1 MEISTYLTHPLE
13 LTDGAEPLVTL
24 AGVPVSVVFP
34 AGWYAPYFWLDDPS
48 GGVADPWPVAT
59 KLLELFDAAGL
70 GTDWL
75 VEMRSDGRRQI
86 TNTAS
91 TWAIEWAGGGSPLA
105 RLLGFAA
112 DIPSTAAGTYAVADY
127 TPAGVIASATRIDT
141 GPQPRYR
148 AWAPAYP
155 SIADPGTASFSSAL
169 VGARREVTLRHHPRT
184 QAVAAARGL
193 TTTPL
198 WPRTFQAGGSLYLS
212 GEVGAIGSGFL
223 GGSYD
228 PTRAWTVLDAWLY
241 GVPPVPWACA
251 WGNFQDFVSGRV
263 ATTFEYAQLCYLDVT
278 GAEGLD
284 VRPSYPGG
292 PLRDVGTLAF
302 VYRSYGQD
310 FGYS

>member
-13 LTDGAEPLVTL
+13 LANGIEFDATVGGVTAGVTL
-24 AGVPVSVVFP
+24 A
-34 AGWYAPYFWLDDPS
+34 AGWYAPYFWFDDPS
-48 GGVADPWPVAT
+48 GGVADPWPVADAVVDA
-59 KLLELFDAAGL
+59 LDAAGL
-70 GTDWL
+70 GTDW
-75 VEMRSDGRRQI
+75 VVAMRPDGRRQI
-86 TNTAS
+86 TNTAA
-91 TWAIEWAGGGSPLA
+91 TWSIAWSAGTSPAA

-112 DIPSTAAGTYAVADY
+112 DVPSTAAGTYAVADY
-127 TPAGVIASATRIDT
+127 APAGVIASAARVDT

-155 SIADPGTASFSSAL
+155 GLGEAGRASFSTAL

-198 WPRTFQAGGSLYLS
+198 WPRTFQAGGPLYLS

-223 GGSYD
+223 GGGYD
-228 PTRAWTVLDAWLY
+228 GTRAWTILDAWLY

-263 ATTFEYAQLCYLDVT
+263 ATTLEHAQLCYLDAT

-292 PLRDVGTLAF
+292 PLRDVGPFAF
-302 VYRSYGQD
+302 VFRSYGQD